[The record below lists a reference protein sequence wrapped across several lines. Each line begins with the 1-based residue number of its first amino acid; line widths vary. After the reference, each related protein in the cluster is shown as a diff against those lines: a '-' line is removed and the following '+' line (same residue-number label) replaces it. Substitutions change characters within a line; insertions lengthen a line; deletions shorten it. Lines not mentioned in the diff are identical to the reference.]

1 MIELLKNLIRA
12 ESTAQKGELEAAKV
26 ISSEFNRY
34 AVPAELHDWD
44 GSRANL
50 IAHVKSTGAK
60 PALLFVAHLDV
71 VPAGDFGWNRAPF
84 EPLCEEGRIYGR
96 GAADMKGGIAA
107 VITAIC
113 QLVEQ
118 AGRLQ
123 GDIVFLASAGE
134 ETDSCG
140 TKKFIAEFAKDLPP
154 LAGVIIP
161 EPTDFDIVTAHRGIL
176 WLKVTA
182 KGKTAH
188 GSTPQLGVNAI
199 NSISLLLNE
208 LRGHKIP
215 HSPHPVLGGCSMSIN
230 RIYGGS
236 ATNIIPEQCTI
247 EIDIRTLPG
256 LGHKEI
262 VSDLEEALDK
272 LSLRHNQF
280 SAELG
285 LLRDIPALE
294 TDGNSPFVKAFC
306 AVTEIARTRAVGFT
320 TDGPHFAR
328 LGLPVVIFGPGKPN
342 LAHKPDEYIDLA
354 DLEKAVDY
362 YKKIILHFLT

>member
-12 ESTAQKGELEAAKV
+12 ESTAQKGELEAAKL
-26 ISSEFNRY
+26 ISSELGRY
-34 AVPAELHDWD
+34 GIPAKLQSWD
-44 GSRANL
+44 GVRANL

-60 PALLFVAHLDV
+60 PALLFVAHSDV
-71 VPAGDFGWNRAPF
+71 VPAGNIDWNCAPF
-84 EPLCEEGRIYGR
+84 EPLCEAGRIYGR
-96 GAADMKGGIAA
+96 GAVDMKGGIAA
-107 VITAIC
+107 IITAIC

-118 AGRLQ
+118 GSRLQ
-123 GDIVFLASAGE
+123 GDLIFLASAGE

-140 TKKFIAEFAKDLPP
+140 TKKFIAEFAKDLPS

-176 WLKVTA
+176 WLRMTT

-188 GSTPQLGVNAI
+188 GSTPQLGINAI
-199 NSISLLLNE
+199 NSMGLLLNE
-208 LRGHKIP
+208 LQGHKIP
-215 HSPHPVLGGCSMSIN
+215 HNPHPVLGSCSMSIN

-262 VSDLEEALDK
+262 VDNLEKVLGK
-272 LSLRHNQF
+272 LGSQHKQF

-285 LLRDIPALE
+285 LLRDIPVLE
-294 TDGNSPFVKAFC
+294 TDENSPFVKAFC
-306 AVTEIARTRAVGFT
+306 AVTEITRTRAVGFT
-320 TDGPHFAR
+320 TDGPHFAQ

-342 LAHKPDEYIDLA
+342 LAHKPNEYIDLP

-362 YKKIILHFLT
+362 YKKIILHFLA